1 MPLGMLRSSE
11 TLGSKSASY
20 SVTIG
25 CVLKLFFQ
33 VRRARDWHSEMVNMQ
48 RTDIHGV
55 NLAKERMAHHVF
67 VPKGEAV

>member
-1 MPLGMLRSSE
+1 MLGGSE

-20 SVTIG
+20 FLTIG
-25 CVLKLFFQ
+25 CILKLFLQ
-33 VRRARDWHSEMVNMQ
+33 VRKARDWRSATVNMQ

-55 NLAKERMAHHVF
+55 NLAKERTADHIF